1 MKKYIRLLIGFMVSV
16 IIIVGMGQFL
26 YIDSCLD
33 LGGIIMDGICHNE
46 NYEELQY
53 AISTPVILVA
63 AITFLSVTGTVSFL
77 LGKVFRR
84 LK

>member
-1 MKKYIRLLIGFMVSV
+1 MNKYIRLLLGSLVSV
-16 IIIVGMGQFL
+16 IFIVGMGQFL

-53 AISTPVILVA
+53 ALSTPMIVVA
-63 AITFLSVTGTVSFL
+63 AITFLSMTGVVSFL
-77 LGKVFRR
+77 IGKVFLR